1 MDQPKEKLS
10 AAELTRK
17 YIDRHPSIRDC
28 ISKDLINYSSLS
40 RLIMK
45 ELGVMNEE
53 AVLAASRRYAMKLS
67 KTDFEGG
74 VMKIF
79 EQSRLE
85 LKTRICIVVAKNE
98 WIVLRNLEDVVKK
111 ILAEKS
117 TMQVLQSANGI
128 TVISE
133 DKHLP
138 TISKAIG
145 QDHIIAVRENLAE
158 ITVKSPPAIEE
169 TLGAFAYV
177 MTMLSEQGINLLEA
191 VSCYTDTIFIVSR
204 DDMMRAFDILST
216 IIEGRIVPENS
227 R

>member
-1 MDQPKEKLS
+1 MDEPKEKLS
-10 AAELTRK
+10 AAELTRR

-28 ISKDLINYSSLS
+28 ITKDLVNYSSLS

-45 ELGVMNEE
+45 ELGVKNEE
-53 AVLAASRRYAMKLS
+53 AVLAASRRYAMKLAR
-67 KTDFEGG
+67 TDFEGA
-74 VMKIF
+74 VMSIF

-98 WIVLRNLEDVVKK
+98 WIVLKNLEDVVKK
-111 ILAEKS
+111 ILGEKS
-117 TMQVLQSANGI
+117 TMQVLQSTSGI

-138 TISKAIG
+138 SIVKAIG
-145 QDHIIAVRENLAE
+145 QDHVMSVKENLAE
-158 ITVKSPPAIEE
+158 ITVRSPPSIEE
-169 TLGAFAYV
+169 TPGAFAYL

-204 DDMMRAFDILST
+204 EDMMAAFDILSAV
-216 IIEGRIVPENS
+216 IEGRIVPENG